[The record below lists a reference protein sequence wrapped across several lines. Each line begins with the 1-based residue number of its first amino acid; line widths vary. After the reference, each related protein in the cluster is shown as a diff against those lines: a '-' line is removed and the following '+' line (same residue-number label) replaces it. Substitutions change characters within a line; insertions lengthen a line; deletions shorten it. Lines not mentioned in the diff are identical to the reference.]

1 MAEAMRASVAELLH
15 GIDRYNPENL
25 ATLERYVDLQC
36 KENTYDLEANLAV
49 LKLYVTL
56 NKQTNKQT
64 NCSTLPYIP
73 TWLSSNCTLPKTNK
87 QTNKR
92 TVVRYLIY
100 QPGCPQTVRYLKQ
113 TNKQTNE
120 LYPQTQEE
128 EMITRVTFLA
138 DLLETCQFKNFW
150 KEIALTPEVIEG
162 VSGFEDSVR
171 KFICHVVSITY
182 QRIDKQT
189 LLELLGDIDDQQLKQ
204 WMNKYGWRD
213 DSEGFVFLANQEENV
228 KTKNIVEKIDFESV
242 AGIMAAAIQR

>member
-49 LKLYVTL
+49 LKLYQFNPTYYQTAVTAQIL
-56 NKQTNKQT
+56 MKALTNLPH
-64 NCSTLPYIP
+64 SDFTLCKC
-73 TWLSSNCTLPKTNK
+73 LVD
-87 QTNKR
+87 Q
-92 TVVRYLIY
+92 VH
-100 QPGCPQTVRYLKQ
+100 
-113 TNKQTNE
+113 
-120 LYPQTQEE
+120 QEE

>member
-25 ATLERYVDLQC
+25 ATLERYVDLH
-36 KENTYDLEANLAV
+36 AR
-49 LKLYVTL
+49 
-56 NKQTNKQT
+56 
-64 NCSTLPYIP
+64 
-73 TWLSSNCTLPKTNK
+73 
-87 QTNKR
+87 R
-92 TVVRYLIY
+92 TRLRPGG
-100 QPGCPQTVRYLKQ
+100 QPGCAETSGKKKKQ
-113 TNKQTNE
+113 RKPTQKAIGICQSHR
-120 LYPQTQEE
+120 QEE

>member
-1 MAEAMRASVAELLH
+1 MAEAMRATVAALLH

-49 LKLYVTL
+49 LKLYQFNPTYYQTSVTAQIL
-56 NKQTNKQT
+56 MKALTNLPH
-64 NCSTLPYIP
+64 SDFTLCKC
-73 TWLSSNCTLPKTNK
+73 LLD
-87 QTNKR
+87 Q
-92 TVVRYLIY
+92 VH
-100 QPGCPQTVRYLKQ
+100 
-113 TNKQTNE
+113 
-120 LYPQTQEE
+120 QEE

-138 DLLETCQFKNFW
+138 DLLETCQFKSFW

-189 LLELLGDIDDQQLKQ
+189 LLELLGDIEDHQLKQ

-213 DSEGFVFLANQEENV
+213 DAEGFVFLANQEENV
-228 KTKNIVEKIDFESV
+228 KTKNIVEKIDFDSV